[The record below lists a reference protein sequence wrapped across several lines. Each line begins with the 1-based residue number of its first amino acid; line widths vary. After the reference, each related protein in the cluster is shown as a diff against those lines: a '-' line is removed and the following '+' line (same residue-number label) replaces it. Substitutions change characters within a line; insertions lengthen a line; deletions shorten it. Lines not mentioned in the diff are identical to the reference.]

1 MPKMMPVASAEAEG
15 EKRIFFSKNM
25 LRLQTS
31 TPLIN
36 QNCWGKQEHTHTP
49 KKKKISPERKKKTN
63 KKYSLVNLLL
73 ANPQRAYRA
82 Q

>member
-1 MPKMMPVASAEAEG
+1 MPKMMPVTSAEAEG

-49 KKKKISPERKKKTN
+49 KKKKISPERKKKLTKN
-63 KKYSLVNLLL
+63 T
-73 ANPQRAYRA
+73 A
-82 Q
+82 

>member
-1 MPKMMPVASAEAEG
+1 MSKQSSKMIFNFGGNKLWKLMPKMMPVASAEAEG

-49 KKKKISPERKKKTN
+49 KKKKILQREKKN
-63 KKYSLVNLLL
+63 
-73 ANPQRAYRA
+73 
-82 Q
+82 

>member
-1 MPKMMPVASAEAEG
+1 MPKMMPVASAEAE
-15 EKRIFFSKNM
+15 EKKRIFFSKNM

-49 KKKKISPERKKKTN
+49 KKKN
-63 KKYSLVNLLL
+63 
-73 ANPQRAYRA
+73 
-82 Q
+82 

>member
-36 QNCWGKQEHTHTP
+36 QNCWGKQEHTHAP
-49 KKKKISPERKKKTN
+49 KKKNFLQREKKN
-63 KKYSLVNLLL
+63 
-73 ANPQRAYRA
+73 
-82 Q
+82 

>member
-49 KKKKISPERKKKTN
+49 KKNIFSREKKKTN